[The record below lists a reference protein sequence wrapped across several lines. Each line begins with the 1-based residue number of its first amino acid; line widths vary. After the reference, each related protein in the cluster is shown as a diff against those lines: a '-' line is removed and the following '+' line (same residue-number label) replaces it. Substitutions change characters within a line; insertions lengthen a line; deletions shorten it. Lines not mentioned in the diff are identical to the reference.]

1 MERQPAEGE
10 TPRRRCCSRHLNIA
24 YQDERSTLRLRR
36 RGAVRRGTLPV
47 LTGFCY
53 LVAALRRITG
63 GDSLNTKEHRVG
75 MAMETIN
82 KEKKIQIQNCKQ
94 NLTN

>member
-1 MERQPAEGE
+1 M
-10 TPRRRCCSRHLNIA
+10 
-24 YQDERSTLRLRR
+24 
-36 RGAVRRGTLPV
+36 RRGTLPV